1 MDSLDAEQRRSAE
14 TSETLNEQRLRRAI
28 DVLPDGIVILDE
40 ERRYV
45 LWNRRYAEIY
55 HHSAD
60 LFAPG
65 KKFEDTLR
73 VGVARGAYPEA
84 AGREEAWLAERLTL
98 LNAPAGRHEQQLTDG
113 RWILIE
119 EHKTVDNWV
128 VGVRVDITEMKQ
140 KAQALEAALV
150 RVAESDRAKTRFLAT
165 MSHEIR
171 TPLNGVIGIADV
183 LSRTGLSAEQQEL
196 VGAILDSAR
205 TLNHLLSDILEF
217 SRLDAAKVA
226 LTREPLDVAELAR
239 RSAALFAPSAQ
250 AKGLALSVDVETA
263 PALAVVGDRA
273 RLGQILNNLLSNAVK
288 FTDKGEIRLSVRGET
303 RGDQAALTFTVS
315 DTGVGFS
322 PEECERLF
330 RAFEQADTSTTRRHG
345 GTGLGL
351 TICRQLTE
359 LMGGRLTATSTP
371 GEGSQ
376 FRLEVELPV
385 AQAPA
390 RAAEADEGPTARA
403 WTRPPRVLLAE
414 DNPTN
419 RKVVQLMLG
428 GLDLQLDWV
437 EDGAAAVEAAGREA
451 YDLILMDLHMPRMD
465 GLEAIAEIRRTELRN
480 GRARTPIVVLSA
492 DVDDAQR
499 LRTAAVG
506 ADDHLGKPIRADEL
520 LGCLARQLCAAPE
533 DEVSCASG

>member
-1 MDSLDAEQRRSAE
+1 
-14 TSETLNEQRLRRAI
+14 
-28 DVLPDGIVILDE
+28 
-40 ERRYV
+40 
-45 LWNRRYAEIY
+45 
-55 HHSAD
+55 
-60 LFAPG
+60 
-65 KKFEDTLR
+65 
-73 VGVARGAYPEA
+73 
-84 AGREEAWLAERLTL
+84 
-98 LNAPAGRHEQQLTDG
+98 
-113 RWILIE
+113 WILIE

-183 LSRTGLSAEQQEL
+183 LSRTGLAAEQQGL
-196 VGAILDSAR
+196 VGASLDSAR
-205 TLNHLLSDILEF
+205 NLNHLLSDILEF
-217 SRLDAAKVA
+217 SRLDAAKVT

-273 RLGQILNNLLSNAVK
+273 RLGQILNNLLRNAVK
-288 FTDKGEIRLSVRGET
+288 FTDKGEIRLSVRGEA
-303 RGDQAALTFTVS
+303 RGDQAALSCTVS

-330 RAFEQADTSTTRRHG
+330 GAFEQADTSTTRRHG

-371 GEGSQ
+371 GEGSE

-385 AQAPA
+385 AQAAA
-390 RAAEADEGPTARA
+390 RAAEAAEGPA
-403 WTRPPRVLLAE
+403 
-414 DNPTN
+414 
-419 RKVVQLMLG
+419 
-428 GLDLQLDWV
+428 
-437 EDGAAAVEAAGREA
+437 
-451 YDLILMDLHMPRMD
+451 
-465 GLEAIAEIRRTELRN
+465 
-480 GRARTPIVVLSA
+480 
-492 DVDDAQR
+492 
-499 LRTAAVG
+499 
-506 ADDHLGKPIRADEL
+506 
-520 LGCLARQLCAAPE
+520 
-533 DEVSCASG
+533 

>member
-1 MDSLDAEQRRSAE
+1 
-14 TSETLNEQRLRRAI
+14 
-28 DVLPDGIVILDE
+28 
-40 ERRYV
+40 
-45 LWNRRYAEIY
+45 
-55 HHSAD
+55 
-60 LFAPG
+60 
-65 KKFEDTLR
+65 
-73 VGVARGAYPEA
+73 YPEA
-84 AGREEAWLAERLTL
+84 AGREEAWLAERLML

-113 RWILIE
+113 RWLLIE

-205 TLNHLLSDILEF
+205 NLNHLLSDILEF
-217 SRLDAAKVA
+217 SRLDAAKVT

-288 FTDKGEIRLSVRGET
+288 FTDKVEIRLSVRGEA
-303 RGDQAALTFTVS
+303 RGDQAALSFTVS

-345 GTGLGL
+345 GT
-351 TICRQLTE
+351 
-359 LMGGRLTATSTP
+359 
-371 GEGSQ
+371 
-376 FRLEVELPV
+376 
-385 AQAPA
+385 
-390 RAAEADEGPTARA
+390 
-403 WTRPPRVLLAE
+403 
-414 DNPTN
+414 
-419 RKVVQLMLG
+419 
-428 GLDLQLDWV
+428 
-437 EDGAAAVEAAGREA
+437 
-451 YDLILMDLHMPRMD
+451 
-465 GLEAIAEIRRTELRN
+465 
-480 GRARTPIVVLSA
+480 
-492 DVDDAQR
+492 
-499 LRTAAVG
+499 
-506 ADDHLGKPIRADEL
+506 
-520 LGCLARQLCAAPE
+520 
-533 DEVSCASG
+533 

>member
-1 MDSLDAEQRRSAE
+1 
-14 TSETLNEQRLRRAI
+14 
-28 DVLPDGIVILDE
+28 
-40 ERRYV
+40 
-45 LWNRRYAEIY
+45 
-55 HHSAD
+55 
-60 LFAPG
+60 
-65 KKFEDTLR
+65 
-73 VGVARGAYPEA
+73 
-84 AGREEAWLAERLTL
+84 
-98 LNAPAGRHEQQLTDG
+98 
-113 RWILIE
+113 
-119 EHKTVDNWV
+119 
-128 VGVRVDITEMKQ
+128 
-140 KAQALEAALV
+140 
-150 RVAESDRAKTRFLAT
+150 
-165 MSHEIR
+165 
-171 TPLNGVIGIADV
+171 V
-183 LSRTGLSAEQQEL
+183 LSRTGLAAEQQGV

-205 TLNHLLSDILEF
+205 NLNHLLSDILEF
-217 SRLDAAKVA
+217 SRLDAAKVT

-288 FTDKGEIRLSVRGET
+288 FTDKGEIRLSVRGEA
-303 RGDQAALTFTVS
+303 RGDQAALSFTVS

-371 GEGSQ
+371 GEGSE

-385 AQAPA
+385 AQAAA
-390 RAAEADEGPTARA
+390 RAAEAAEGPAATA

-451 YDLILMDLHMPRMD
+451 YDLILMDLHM
-465 GLEAIAEIRRTELRN
+465 
-480 GRARTPIVVLSA
+480 
-492 DVDDAQR
+492 
-499 LRTAAVG
+499 
-506 ADDHLGKPIRADEL
+506 
-520 LGCLARQLCAAPE
+520 
-533 DEVSCASG
+533 